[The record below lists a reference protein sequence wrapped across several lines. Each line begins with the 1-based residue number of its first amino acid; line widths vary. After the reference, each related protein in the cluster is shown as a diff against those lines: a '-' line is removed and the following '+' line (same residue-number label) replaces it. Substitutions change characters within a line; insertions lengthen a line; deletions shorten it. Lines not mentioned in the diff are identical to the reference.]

1 VTEARPRATFYELQ
15 AANRLNSILILLVFL
30 GFVGFLGWGLDF
42 FFLGFPPG
50 PEGGAS
56 VPFFTLFA
64 LAFGL
69 FHAGVSWF
77 GGAAEVLHSTSAR
90 PARPEDP
97 LEKQFVNVVEEMA
110 IAAGLPV
117 PKAWVVPDD
126 DPNAFAVGRDPEHAS
141 IAVTRGLLEKL
152 ERDELQGV
160 VGHEMAHVRNLDI
173 RAMTL
178 VTALFGAAVLL
189 SDISRRGLYYGG
201 GSSRGGLRRSSHDDN
216 GRGGGG
222 GMAILFLVWM
232 LVAVLAPILARLLAM
247 AVSRSREYLADAS
260 AAELTRNPLGLAAAL
275 RKIDAAHE
283 PTQLISQG
291 SAHLCITD
299 PRGLRVNER
308 EGAFA
313 DWFGTHPP
321 IARRVALL
329 EGMAGVQGSA
339 GASVSI

>member
-15 AANRLNSILILLVFL
+15 AKNRLNSILILLVFL
-30 GFVGFLGWGLDF
+30 GFVGFLGWGLDYY
-42 FFLGFPPG
+42 FLGVGLGREEG
-50 PEGGAS
+50 PM

-64 LAFGL
+64 LVFGL

-77 GGAAEVLHSTSAR
+77 GGAREVLSSTYAR
-90 PARPEDP
+90 PARLEDP
-97 LEKQFVNVVEEMA
+97 LERQFVNVVEEMS

-117 PKAWVVPDD
+117 PKAYVVPDD
-126 DPNAFAVGRDPEHAS
+126 DPNAFAVGRDPEHAA

-160 VGHEMAHVRNLDI
+160 VGHEMSHVRNLDI
-173 RAMTL
+173 RTMTL
-178 VTALFGAAVLL
+178 VTALFGAAALL
-189 SDISRRGLYYGG
+189 SDVSRRGLYYGG
-201 GSSRGGLRRSSHDDN
+201 GRGSSGRSSRDDN

-222 GMAILFLVWM
+222 AIAILFLVWM

-283 PTQLISQG
+283 PTQLINQG

-308 EGAFA
+308 EGALA

-329 EGMAGVQGSA
+329 EGMAGVVGS
-339 GASVSI
+339 GAPASI